1 MSIEIRNHGRVGAEI
16 LGVDIGGNLAADEFE
31 AIRSAFV
38 QHGVVFFRDQALSEE
53 QHIGFARRWG
63 AININRFFAAHP
75 TYPEIALVLKAP
87 EQRDNI
93 GGGWHTDHSY
103 DAEPALGSV
112 LVARKLPPVG
122 GATAFASMYDAYE
135 ALPARLRGRIEG
147 RRAVHSA
154 RHVFGSKP
162 REEIRDS
169 DTRAGRIGNSAVADV
184 LEDVVHPVILRHPLS
199 GKQAIYVNPAF
210 TIGIEGLDA
219 EESRD
224 LLAEIYAHCQN
235 PGFIEDFHWRDGSV
249 AFWDN
254 RATWHFARNDYPGYA
269 REMHR
274 ITIEG
279 GALD

>member
-1 MSIEIRNHGRVGAEI
+1 MDSA
-16 LGVDIGGNLAADEFE
+16 
-31 AIRSAFV
+31 AIRAV
-38 QHGVVFFRDQALSEE
+38 
-53 QHIGFARRWG
+53 
-63 AININRFFAAHP
+63 
-75 TYPEIALVLKAP
+75 
-87 EQRDNI
+87 
-93 GGGWHTDHSY
+93 
-103 DAEPALGSV
+103 
-112 LVARKLPPVG
+112 
-122 GATAFASMYDAYE
+122 
-135 ALPARLRGRIEG
+135 RGR
-147 RRAVHSA
+147 
-154 RHVFGSKP
+154 
-162 REEIRDS
+162 EIS
-169 DTRAGRIGNSAVADV
+169 MIFQEPMSS
-184 LEDVVHPVILRHPLS
+184 L
-199 GKQAIYVNPAF
+199 NPAF